1 MPHTWRSTEGNGKRS
16 SADASVA
23 TVSHGV
29 EVTQFSEGESGFP
42 GCSEGKEFGCSA
54 GDPGSIPGWGRS
66 PGERNGYPLQ
76 YSCLENSMDRGAWR
90 ATVHT
95 VGESWT

>member
-1 MPHTWRSTEGNGKRS
+1 MPHTWTSTEGNGKRS

-29 EVTQFSEGESGFP
+29 ELTQCSEGESGFP
-42 GCSEGKEFGCSA
+42 GCSEGKEFGCNA
-54 GDPGSIPGWGRS
+54 GNPGSTPGWGRS
-66 PGERNGYPLQ
+66 PGEWLPTPVFLPGEFHGQSSR
-76 YSCLENSMDRGAWR
+76 R

-95 VGESWT
+95 VGKSQT